1 MLIPIDRLYNFLD
14 GISNYN
20 LVIYRWFP
28 HGSKKLKDLL
38 KIKNYSKFYEM
49 INPQVI
55 FHDQEPLQF
64 DYYSFDEVFDR
75 LVVGTELI
83 GVTCSSEIK
92 DYFKKISNYNI
103 RAVVSG
109 LNLYDKV
116 LLVHSEKNSKNLKKY
131 QQVNLIPVYYWSH
144 ALIARDWYRYAEVDP
159 ELTNKNFNFDI
170 DFLVYNRSWS
180 GTREYRLKFAE
191 MIVQSGLDKNCHM
204 NFSPTESN
212 KHYRDH
218 VFANSELS
226 ISSTNFEK
234 YFNSNTAS
242 SDSSADYNSC
252 DYQRCGMEIV
262 LETLYD
268 DDRQHLTEKSL
279 RPIACGHPFIIVGTP
294 GSLKYLHSYGFQTF
308 GQFIDESYD
317 QIADPAQR
325 LTAIINLMSTLAA
338 MPADQ
343 KQKLYRDMQTVC
355 EFNRKRFFSNEF
367 FQSVVA
373 EYKEN
378 LTNGIQQLK
387 MQVDAIEQ
395 ELLFKEILL
404 HNQKFN
410 DL

>member
-1 MLIPIDRLYNFLD
+1 MLIPIDQLYNFLD
-14 GISNYN
+14 GISDHN

-28 HGSKKLKDLL
+28 HGSKKLTDLRG
-38 KIKNYSKFYEM
+38 IKNYSRFYEM
-49 INPQVI
+49 ISPQVI

-64 DYYSFDEVFDR
+64 DYYSVDEVFDR
-75 LVVGTELI
+75 LVADTEST
-83 GVTCSSEIK
+83 GATCSNEIK
-92 DYFKKISNYNI
+92 DYFKKISNYKI
-103 RAVVSG
+103 RAVASG

-116 LLVHSEKNSKNLKKY
+116 LLVHSEKNSKDLQKY

-159 ELTNKNFNFDI
+159 KLTNKNFNFDI

-191 MIVQSGLDKNCHM
+191 MIVQSGLGKNCHM

-234 YFNSNTAS
+234 YFNPNTAS

-252 DYQRCGMEIV
+252 DYQRCGIEIV

-317 QIADPAQR
+317 QIVDPVQR

-338 MPADQ
+338 MPTDQ
-343 KQKLYRDMQTVC
+343 NKNCIKICKLFANLIEKDFSAMSF
-355 EFNRKRFFSNEF
+355 FN
-367 FQSVVA
+367 
-373 EYKEN
+373 
-378 LTNGIQQLK
+378 L
-387 MQVDAIEQ
+387 
-395 ELLFKEILL
+395 
-404 HNQKFN
+404 
-410 DL
+410 